1 MKNVWIGWLIV
12 AMMVV
17 VSVAWV
23 WFLSRAVVY
32 LLGLVGVP
40 IPMWVVFGLLML
52 FDFVVGA
59 LFIGKK

>member
-1 MKNVWIGWLIV
+1 MKNALVGWIIV
-12 AMMVV
+12 AMMVA

-23 WFLSRAVVY
+23 WFLSRVVVY
-32 LLGLVGVP
+32 LLGLVGIPV
-40 IPMWVVFGLLML
+40 PMWVAFGILML

>member
-1 MKNVWIGWLIV
+1 MKNALIGWLIV
-12 AMMVV
+12 AMMVA

-40 IPMWVVFGLLML
+40 IPMWVAFGLLML